1 MEKGQPDPE
10 ICDERDTG
18 IRIPLKIGGTMINLC
33 LCHRDP
39 ERSIKIFGRI
49 LPICARCTGIFLGSF
64 FAMMLIFTGNRTPLF
79 ICILLLIPLVV
90 DGMTQLMKLRMSNN
104 PLRLITGTLF
114 GIGYVL
120 LLVGFLDFITYML
133 IQG

>member
-1 MEKGQPDPE
+1 
-10 ICDERDTG
+10 
-18 IRIPLKIGGTMINLC
+18 
-33 LCHRDP
+33 
-39 ERSIKIFGRI
+39 
-49 LPICARCTGIFLGSF
+49 
-64 FAMMLIFTGNRTPLF
+64 MMLIFTGNRTPLF

>member
-18 IRIPLKIGGTMINLC
+18 MRIPLKIGGTMINLC

-39 ERSIKIFGRI
+39 ERSIKISGRI

-79 ICILLLIPLVV
+79 ICILLLIPLV
-90 DGMTQLMKLRMSNN
+90 GRMTHHETDEYTF
-104 PLRLITGTLF
+104 PLATTAYIVAAG
-114 GIGYVL
+114 
-120 LLVGFLDFITYML
+120 GFWILSRIC
-133 IQG
+133 